1 MPSAQQKK
9 RAEKKKQA
17 EKERMAKK
25 NNKKIDDTED
35 ADAEVEKLAEEV
47 EEVDL
52 ASLNARGTAGVLA
65 SHALSADIH
74 IHNFSM
80 TFHGKPLIQDT
91 SLELNNGNRYG
102 LIGSN
107 GCGKSTLLQALAE
120 QDIKLQPHIDIFY
133 LSQEMPPSDKTP
145 IECVQEVDKERTMLE
160 EEAAKM
166 MVDDPENERLL
177 QIYDRLDDLDVDK
190 AAVRAAR
197 ILKGLG
203 FTHQM
208 QNKKMSDFSGGWR
221 MRVALARALFVKPY
235 LLLLDEPTN
244 HLDLNACVWLEQ
256 ELKNFKNI
264 LVLVSHSQD
273 FLNGVCSNILL
284 MQQGK
289 LRIYSGNYDTF
300 VSTKSEQD
308 ESQMKLYKK
317 EQADLAAMK
326 EYVARF
332 GHGSRKLAKQ
342 GKSKEKLMNKR
353 IAEGMTEKVHR
364 EKTVTFKFTNI
375 QKLPP
380 PILSCNN
387 VWFRYN
393 QDTPWIYEDLEFG
406 MDLDTRVAL
415 VGPNGAGKSTLL
427 KLIAGELIPTD
438 GMIKRHSH
446 LKIARYHQHLAE
458 KLDMN
463 LSPLQY
469 MMKEYPEIKEIEDMR
484 KIVGRYGITG
494 KNQVV
499 PISSLSD
506 GLRCRVALAWLARQN
521 GHMLLLDEPTNH
533 LDIETIDALAD
544 AIKSWNG
551 GLVLVSHDFRLI
563 NQVAEEIWE
572 CNRGTITKW
581 EGDIVSYKENLI
593 SSIDSEDYGIA
604 QSADNR
610 ERKEPVQK
618 PKAAPA
624 KPAVEIKPYT
634 PSFKAAP
641 STNGTSKSNGDAPK
655 STGGYVP
662 PHLRA
667 KQAAAETQKRPQKTV
682 DDDADWFNDD

>member
-17 EKERMAKK
+17 EKERMAKL
-25 NNKKIDDTED
+25 NNKKNDGADDG
-35 ADAEVEKLAEEV
+35 DAEVDKVAADV
-47 EEVDL
+47 EEIDL
-52 ASLNARGTAGVLA
+52 ANLNARGTSGVLA
-65 SHALSADIH
+65 SHSLSADIH

-120 QDIKLQPHIDIFY
+120 QDIPLQPHIDIFY

-145 IECVQEVDKERTMLE
+145 LDCVQEVDKERTMLE
-160 EEAAKM
+160 DEASRL

-197 ILKGLG
+197 VLKGLG

-208 QNKKMSDFSGGWR
+208 QQKKMSDFSGGWR

-289 LRIYSGNYDTF
+289 LTIYSGNYDTF
-300 VSTKSEQD
+300 CSTKSEQD

-364 EKTVTFKFTNI
+364 EKTVTFKFADI

-393 QDTPWIYEDLEFG
+393 QETPWIYEDLEFG

-458 KLDMN
+458 KLDMT
-463 LSPLQY
+463 LSPLEY

-494 KNQVV
+494 KNQIV
-499 PISSLSD
+499 PISNLSD

-544 AIKSWNG
+544 AIKCWNG

-572 CNRGTITKW
+572 CNHGTITKW
-581 EGDIVSYKENLI
+581 NGDIISYKENLI
-593 SSIDSEDYGIA
+593 KSIDSEDYGIA

-610 ERKEPVQK
+610 ERREPLVK
-618 PKAAPA
+618 PKPAPP
-624 KPAVEIKPYT
+624 KPSVGIKSYT
-634 PSFKAAP
+634 PSFKTP
-641 STNGTSKSNGDAPK
+641 STQNGTSNGDGPAK
-655 STGGYVP
+655 SSGYVP
-662 PHLRA
+662 PHLRG
-667 KQAAAETQKRPQKTV
+667 KQATKKAV
-682 DDDADWFNDD
+682 NDDADWFNDD